1 MSFQAQPRPSSA
13 KSPRAET
20 RVASPTEIQRGIFH
34 KNNFSI
40 LISQSHVESLREYPD
55 GVEVPLETRQEG
67 RGHRLA
73 AVVPLPE
80 SGPGLKLPIQ
90 GEEER
95 ALQYVRT
102 IHMMKLK
109 RRKR

>member
-1 MSFQAQPRPSSA
+1 MSY
-13 KSPRAET
+13 
-20 RVASPTEIQRGIFH
+20 
-34 KNNFSI
+34 
-40 LISQSHVESLREYPD
+40 SHVEALREYPD

-67 RGHRLA
+67 SGHRLA

-95 ALQYVRT
+95 ALQYVSYDEIETEENVMVECQLVNSPR
-102 IHMMKLK
+102 M
-109 RRKR
+109 